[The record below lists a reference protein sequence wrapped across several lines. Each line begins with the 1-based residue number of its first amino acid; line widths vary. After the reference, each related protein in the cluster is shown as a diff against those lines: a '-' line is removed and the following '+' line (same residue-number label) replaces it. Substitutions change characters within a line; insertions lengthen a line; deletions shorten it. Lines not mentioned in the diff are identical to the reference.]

1 MTAAQSYA
9 VITPVLNERENLGR
23 LAAALKAQTVPPR
36 LWLIV
41 DTGSDDGS
49 LDMIHALVE
58 DVSWVRST
66 TLDPG
71 RARGGPIVRA
81 FNAGSAEVPDDV
93 EVIVKLDADVSFD
106 ADYFGRLLA
115 SFAEDPRLGI
125 ASGTCLEE
133 QGGVWLER
141 RVTADHVWG
150 ACRAYRAACLHDVSP
165 LEERMGWDG
174 IDVLKANARGWRTGI
189 VPGLAFRHHRGE
201 GSRDGGRAAPWLARG
216 RAAQYMGYRPSF
228 LLFRACHHALD
239 DPMALMMIVGWLKP
253 VLRREP
259 ACDDPV
265 ARAYLR
271 RQQRLRELPLRLTEA
286 RGEEWISRTRALLGR
301 GSGRR

>member
-1 MTAAQSYA
+1 M
-9 VITPVLNERENLGR
+9 LNERENLER

-49 LDMIHALVE
+49 LDIIHALEE
-58 DVSWVRST
+58 DVSWVQST

-81 FNAGSAEVPDDV
+81 FNAGSAAVPDDV
-93 EVIVKLDADVSFD
+93 EVIVKLDADVSFE
-106 ADYFGRLLA
+106 ADYFERLLA
-115 SFAEDPRLGI
+115 SFAEDTRLGI

-150 ACRAYRAACLHDVSP
+150 ACRAYRAACLHEVSP

-174 IDVLKANARGWRTGI
+174 IDVLKANARGWRT
-189 VPGLAFRHHRGE
+189 RHRS
-201 GSRDGGRAAPWLARG
+201 GSRLSSPPRRGQPGRRPRGTMAGPRPRGSVHGLPPVVSSLSGLPPCARRPDGADDDRRLAEAGPQARAGMRRRRGACISQAPAAP
-216 RAAQYMGYRPSF
+216 
-228 LLFRACHHALD
+228 
-239 DPMALMMIVGWLKP
+239 
-253 VLRREP
+253 
-259 ACDDPV
+259 
-265 ARAYLR
+265 
-271 RQQRLRELPLRLTEA
+271 T
-286 RGEEWISRTRALLGR
+286 
-301 GSGRR
+301 